1 MTPRALLRLC
11 VSVLILLSITLLV
24 WQHLGMNLVLRIDA
38 QSPYQIDAIDD
49 SKAGGDSKTA
59 LVKRDRRL
67 IWDCTVGHRY
77 EWPFCE
83 LTVAIAPPPTGFD
96 FSKYETVALK
106 MHITGNGSRR
116 MRLFMRNYD
125 GTQADPND
133 QLSWKQNELQFD
145 PEDERETVISLS
157 ALNVASWWLT
167 NNHIPVE
174 RASVDV
180 SSVPVVQLSTAG
192 IREERS
198 QQIAIDY
205 VEFRGKWLTRGEV
218 GLIVT
223 TLWLCAGILFLIFDF
238 QQKHHALAAAQSR
251 QKQLEALNRALTVEN
266 ERVGSLAR
274 QDPLTG
280 ALNRAGIRDLLWQ
293 ESILDN
299 ARKRPLSLLCCDL
312 DHFKRVNDSFGHD
325 TGDQVLVEFVRL
337 VRASVRQRDYIVR
350 WGGEEFFLFCP
361 DTPLDAAVSL
371 AKKLLETV
379 AQGTWPNGLRLTMSI
394 GVATIA
400 HGEDLTAFIQRTD
413 AALYEAKNAGR
424 NRVVISTPGEPR
436 PAA

>member
-106 MHITGNGSRR
+106 IHITGNGSRR

>member
-106 MHITGNGSRR
+106 IHITGNGSRR

-379 AQGTWPNGLRLTMSI
+379 AQGAWPNGLRLTMSI

>member
-1 MTPRALLRLC
+1 MNPRALLRLC
-11 VSVLILLSITLLV
+11 LSSLILLSVTLLV
-24 WQHLGMNLVLRIDA
+24 WQHVGMNLVLRIDA

-59 LVKRDRRL
+59 LVKRDRQL
-67 IWDCTVGHRY
+67 IWECTVGQRY

-83 LTVAIAPPPTGFD
+83 LTVAIAPPPKGFD
-96 FSKYETVALK
+96 FSRYETVALR

-125 GTQADPND
+125 GTEADPND

-145 PEDERETVISLS
+145 PDEDRETVISLS

-192 IREERS
+192 IREPRV

-205 VEFRGKWLTRGEV
+205 VEFRGKWLTQGQI

-223 TLWLCAGILFLIFDF
+223 TLWLCAGFLFLIFDF
-238 QQKHHALAAAQSR
+238 QHKHQALAAAQSR

-274 QDPLTG
+274 HDPLTG

-293 ESILDN
+293 DALLDD

-312 DHFKRVNDSFGHD
+312 DYFKHVNDHYGHD
-325 TGDQVLVEFVRL
+325 AGDQVLVAFVRL
-337 VRASVRQRDYIVR
+337 VRASVRQRDHIVR

-361 DTPLDAAVSL
+361 DTPLDAAVPL

-379 AQGTWPNGLRLTMSI
+379 AQGAWPHGERLTMSV

-413 AALYEAKNAGR
+413 AALYEAKNNGR
-424 NRVVISTPGEPR
+424 NRVVISTPGEPT
-436 PAA
+436 AAA

>member
-11 VSVLILLSITLLV
+11 LSVLILLSITLLV

-106 MHITGNGSRR
+106 IHITGNGSRR

-174 RASVDV
+174 RAAVDV

-192 IREERS
+192 IREQRS

-379 AQGTWPNGLRLTMSI
+379 AQGAWPNGLRLTMSV

>member
-106 MHITGNGSRR
+106 IHITGNGSRR

-174 RASVDV
+174 RAAVDV

-218 GLIVT
+218 GLIVI

-379 AQGTWPNGLRLTMSI
+379 AQGAWPNGLRLTMSV